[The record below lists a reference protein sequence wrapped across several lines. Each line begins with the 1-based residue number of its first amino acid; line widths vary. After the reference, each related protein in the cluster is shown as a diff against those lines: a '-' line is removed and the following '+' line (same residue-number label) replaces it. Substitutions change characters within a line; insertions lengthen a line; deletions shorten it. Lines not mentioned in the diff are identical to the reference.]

1 MVLSYFLL
9 FRIVLHLILGKRF
22 DLRGVKNKN
31 FAIIGEP
38 NEVDRVKQIL
48 KNTPHKVNKIYPVSP
63 THKKTEKDS
72 GVLNQLDQII
82 DIYDIDEVIFCA
94 KNTTA
99 ESIINW
105 MSRTASNKVE
115 FKIAQP
121 NSMYLIGSNSIDTAG
136 DLYLME
142 IDNISTPSSKR
153 NKRTFDFILAFL
165 LLLLSPIL
173 IWFFKNKLQFIKNCW
188 AVLIGRQSWVG
199 YSFQES
205 PAPRNLPRIKIGILT
220 PAEAKVEAQ
229 DDSLRSKLNLIYARD
244 YSILTDILI
253 LRKYWKRLDR

>member
-1 MVLSYFLL
+1 MIRRPPRYTLFPYTTL
-9 FRIVLHLILGKRF
+9 FRS
-22 DLRGVKNKN
+22 VKNKN

-105 MSRTASNKVE
+105 RSEER
-115 FKIAQP
+115 
-121 NSMYLIGSNSIDTAG
+121 
-136 DLYLME
+136 
-142 IDNISTPSSKR
+142 R
-153 NKRTFDFILAFL
+153 
-165 LLLLSPIL
+165 
-173 IWFFKNKLQFIKNCW
+173 
-188 AVLIGRQSWVG
+188 VG
-199 YSFQES
+199 KE
-205 PAPRNLPRIKIGILT
+205 
-220 PAEAKVEAQ
+220 
-229 DDSLRSKLNLIYARD
+229 
-244 YSILTDILI
+244 
-253 LRKYWKRLDR
+253 